1 MNTRYVNPY
10 TDFDFKKLLEKKD
23 NNGKIRGLVGC
34 HVLRGGL

>member
-23 NNGKIRGLVGC
+23 NNAKIRGLVGY
-34 HVLRGGL
+34 HVLIGGR